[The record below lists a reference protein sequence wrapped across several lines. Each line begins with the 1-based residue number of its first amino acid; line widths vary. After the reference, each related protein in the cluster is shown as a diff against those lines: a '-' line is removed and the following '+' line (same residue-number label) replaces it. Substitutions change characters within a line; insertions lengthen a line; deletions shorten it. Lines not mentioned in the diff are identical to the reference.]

1 MQAREHPPTGFSVWA
16 HATCTAFARAETQAG
31 QVTDQGRRG
40 DRGVWEAWQTVGMS
54 VGDAAGRGG
63 LTAGQVLARNAV
75 SVLGAEH
82 GSVVVFGHGYGTD
95 QTVWRGIVERL
106 AGEHRVV
113 LFDYVGSGRSDLAAY
128 DEQRYDSLHG
138 YAEDLIE
145 VLDAVG
151 VSRVLFVG
159 HSVSGMIGAL
169 ASIRRPDLFRR
180 LLMVCPSPRYIDD
193 GDYRGGFSRA
203 DVTGLLDAI
212 DANQLAWATS
222 LAPIVTARPDRPEIT
237 ERVREQFAAT
247 APRIATHFARVT
259 FLSDTRHRLS
269 EIPVPCVV
277 LQSQGD
283 IIAPPHIGAY
293 LRDHIPD
300 CTLVTLDASGH
311 FVHLAEPELIETH
324 IRAAL

>member
-1 MQAREHPPTGFSVWA
+1 
-16 HATCTAFARAETQAG
+16 
-31 QVTDQGRRG
+31 
-40 DRGVWEAWQTVGMS
+40 MS

-75 SVLGAEH
+75 SVLGAEL

-113 LFDYVGSGRSDLAAY
+113 LFDYVGSGRSDLTAY

-169 ASIRRPDLFRR
+169 ASIRRPDLFRG

-259 FLSDTRHRLS
+259 FLSDTRH
-269 EIPVPCVV
+269 
-277 LQSQGD
+277 
-283 IIAPPHIGAY
+283 
-293 LRDHIPD
+293 
-300 CTLVTLDASGH
+300 
-311 FVHLAEPELIETH
+311 
-324 IRAAL
+324 

>member
-1 MQAREHPPTGFSVWA
+1 MADCEH
-16 HATCTAFARAETQAG
+16 E
-31 QVTDQGRRG
+31 RG
-40 DRGVWEAWQTVGMS
+40 DAVGQPA
-54 VGDAAGRGG
+54 VTAAEV
-63 LTAGQVLARNAV
+63 LTRNAV
-75 SVLGAEH
+75 TVLGAENA
-82 GSVVVFGHGYGTD
+82 SVVVFGHGYGTE
-95 QTVWRGIVERL
+95 QSVWRGIAARL
-106 AGEHRVV
+106 AQEHRVV

-151 VSRVLFVG
+151 ASNVLFVG
-159 HSVSGMIGAL
+159 HSLSGMIGAL
-169 ASIRRPDLFRR
+169 AAIRRPEFFRK
-180 LLMVCPSPRYIDD
+180 LLMVCPSPRYLND
-193 GDYRGGFSRA
+193 GDYIGGFTRD

-212 DANQLAWATS
+212 DANQLAWASS
-222 LAPIVTARPDRPEIT
+222 LAPVVTARPDRPEIS

-247 APRIATHFARVT
+247 NPRIATHFARVT
-259 FLSDTRHRLS
+259 FLSDTRHRLG

-277 LQSQGD
+277 LQSRGD

-300 CTLVTLDASGH
+300 CTLIELNASGH